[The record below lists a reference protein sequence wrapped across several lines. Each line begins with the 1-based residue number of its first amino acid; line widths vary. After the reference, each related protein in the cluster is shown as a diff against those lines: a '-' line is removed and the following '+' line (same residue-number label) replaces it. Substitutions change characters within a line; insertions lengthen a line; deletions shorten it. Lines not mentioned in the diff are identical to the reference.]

1 MDRLAHHRHCVVQAL
16 SEWLDSPQLELA
28 VKEWEQHYAHQPL
41 FSLSEYAR
49 RHLPTL
55 NIEIDANRLRD
66 RVTSCLRD
74 TRAKLNRSNTGT
86 LLRKW
91 RQREGARPDSS
102 AVTRP
107 ENDIKPQNLSPST
120 PEDPATDTTSP
131 PPSAHRVIFCALM
144 ANLVS
149 VLNNEA
155 PRAQFPLPQSHRY
168 RAGSTG
174 HHPRT
179 RQSHQRVTRQGSLPG
194 GHGLATDHH
203 ANPGT
208 PDLRRN
214 LRSGRT
220 NPWRQVSHPGGTSH
234 RITAG
239 SQRFLTAPSAVKPE
253 PFLPQFLLASLQV
266 RL

>member
-155 PRAQFPLPQSHRY
+155 PRAQSHYLNLIVTALDQQDITLERARVINGLRGKEACPEDMDWPLTTMQTLVHLTYVEICEAVGPTRGDRY
-168 RAGSTG
+168 LTLAVQATE
-174 HHPRT
+174 
-179 RQSHQRVTRQGSLPG
+179 SLPESN
-194 GHGLATDHH
+194 DFS
-203 ANPGT
+203 P
-208 PDLRRN
+208 R
-214 LRSGRT
+214 
-220 NPWRQVSHPGGTSH
+220 
-234 RITAG
+234 
-239 SQRFLTAPSAVKPE
+239 
-253 PFLPQFLLASLQV
+253 LLL
-266 RL
+266 